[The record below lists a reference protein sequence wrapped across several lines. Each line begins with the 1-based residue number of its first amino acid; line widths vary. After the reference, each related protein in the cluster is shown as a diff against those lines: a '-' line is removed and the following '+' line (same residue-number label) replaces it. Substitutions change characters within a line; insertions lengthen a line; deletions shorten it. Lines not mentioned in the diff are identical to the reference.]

1 VQFDICNQLEL
12 YDRIL
17 YARAFAMS
25 RSYTTIT
32 KSML

>member
-17 YARAFAMS
+17 HACAFPITGI
-25 RSYTTIT
+25 YTTMT
-32 KSML
+32 